1 MRITIGI
8 IVRTERLNR
17 PILLGF
23 FKMIILDSL
32 TKIYGD
38 VGNPDNRLV
47 AVDHVNLT
55 IPSGQLVGYLGPN
68 GAGKSTTVKMLTGT
82 LTPTQGRAEI
92 YGLDI
97 QRDNLE
103 VKRMIGY
110 VPDSGAVYETLT
122 GSEYLQMVGRLYGLD
137 DALIRNRITKFGDF
151 FELGQET
158 LNRKLLS
165 AYSKGMRQKVVI
177 SAALIHN
184 PRVIF
189 FDEPLN
195 GLDASTQLMFK
206 TLIKNLAAE
215 GKTIFYCS
223 HMLDVV
229 ERTCDRIVIIDH
241 GRVVA
246 DGTLAELQASS
257 GEGSLERIFNK
268 LTAHTDL
275 EERAEEFSKT
285 FSF

>member
-1 MRITIGI
+1 M
-8 IVRTERLNR
+8 IVLERL
-17 PILLGF
+17 
-23 FKMIILDSL
+23 
-32 TKIYGD
+32 TKVYGT
-38 VGNPDNRLV
+38 LS
-47 AVDHVNLT
+47 AVDHIDLV

-68 GAGKSTTVKMLTGT
+68 GAGKSTTVKMLTGMIA
-82 LTPTQGRAEI
+82 PTAGRAEI
-92 YGLDI
+92 YGLDV
-97 QRDNLE
+97 QRQSLE
-103 VKRMIGY
+103 VKRLIGY
-110 VPDSGAVYETLT
+110 VPESGAVYETLT
-122 GSEYLQMVGRLYGLD
+122 GREYLEMVGRLYGLA
-137 DALIRNRITKFGDF
+137 DAVIRDRIIKFADF
-151 FELGQET
+151 FELARDT
-158 LNRKLLS
+158 VDRKPL
-165 AYSKGMRQKVVI
+165 ATYSKGMRQKVVI

-215 GKTIFYCS
+215 GKTILYCS
-223 HMLDVV
+223 HILDVV

-241 GRVVA
+241 GHVVA
-246 DGTLAELQASS
+246 DGTLAELRTAS

-268 LTAHTDL
+268 LTAQAGL

>member
-1 MRITIGI
+1 M
-8 IVRTERLNR
+8 IV
-17 PILLGF
+17 
-23 FKMIILDSL
+23 LDHL
-32 TKIYGD
+32 TKIYGELQAE
-38 VGNPDNRLV
+38 NRLV
-47 AVDHVNLT
+47 AVDNISLQ
-55 IPSGQLVGYLGPN
+55 IASGQLVGYLGPN
-68 GAGKSTTVKMLTGT
+68 GAGKSTTVKMLTGM
-82 LTPTQGRAEI
+82 LAPTAGRAEI

-97 QRDNLE
+97 ERDSLE
-103 VKRMIGY
+103 VKKLIGY

-122 GSEYLQMVGRLYGLD
+122 GREYLEMVGRLYGLD
-137 DALIRNRITKFGDF
+137 DGLIRNRIIKFGDF
-151 FELGQET
+151 FELSQET
-158 LNRKLLS
+158 LNQKLLS

-223 HMLDVV
+223 HILDVV
-229 ERTCDRIVIIDH
+229 ERTCDRIIIIDR
-241 GRVVA
+241 GQVVA
-246 DGTLAELQASS
+246 DGTLAELQATS

-285 FSF
+285 FTF

>member
-1 MRITIGI
+1 
-8 IVRTERLNR
+8 
-17 PILLGF
+17 
-23 FKMIILDSL
+23 MIILDHL
-32 TKIYGD
+32 TKVFGD
-38 VGNPDNRLV
+38 IT
-47 AVDHVNLT
+47 AVDHISMV

-68 GAGKSTTVKMLTGT
+68 GAGKSTTVKMLTGMVA
-82 LTPTQGRAEI
+82 PTTGRAEI
-92 YGLDI
+92 HGLDM
-97 QRDNLE
+97 QRQSLE
-103 VKRMIGY
+103 VKRLIGY
-110 VPDSGAVYETLT
+110 VPESGAVYETLT
-122 GSEYLQMVGRLYGLD
+122 GREYLEMVGRLYGLD
-137 DALIRNRITKFGDF
+137 DHIIRDRILKFGDF
-151 FELGQET
+151 FELSRDTIE
-158 LNRKLLS
+158 RKPL
-165 AYSKGMRQKVVI
+165 AVYSKGMRQKIVI

-215 GKTIFYCS
+215 GKTILYCS
-223 HMLDVV
+223 HILDVV

-246 DGTLAELQASS
+246 DGTLAELQAAS

-275 EERAEEFSKT
+275 EEKAEEFSKT

>member
-1 MRITIGI
+1 M
-8 IVRTERLNR
+8 IV
-17 PILLGF
+17 
-23 FKMIILDSL
+23 LDNL
-32 TKIYGD
+32 TKMYGD
-38 VGNPDNRLV
+38 KV
-47 AVDHVNLT
+47 AVDHVSMT

-68 GAGKSTTVKMLTGT
+68 GAGKSTTVKMLTGMIAQT
-82 LTPTQGRAEI
+82 SGSAEI

-97 QRDNLE
+97 RKDSLE
-103 VKRMIGY
+103 IKRMIGY
-110 VPDSGAVYETLT
+110 VPESGAVYETLT
-122 GSEYLQMVGRLYGLD
+122 AREYLEMVGRLYGLD
-137 DALIRNRITKFGDF
+137 DKVIHDRVAKFGDF
-151 FELGQET
+151 FEIDRDT
-158 LNRKLLS
+158 LDRKLLS

-223 HMLDVV
+223 HILDVV
-229 ERTCDRIVIIDH
+229 ERTCDRIVIIDQ

-246 DGTLAELQASS
+246 DGTLTELQAAS

-268 LTAHTDL
+268 LTSHTNL

-285 FSF
+285 FTF

>member
-1 MRITIGI
+1 M
-8 IVRTERLNR
+8 IV
-17 PILLGF
+17 
-23 FKMIILDSL
+23 LDHL
-32 TKIYGD
+32 TKVYDSIT
-38 VGNPDNRLV
+38 
-47 AVDHVNLT
+47 AVDHIDLV
-55 IPSGQLVGYLGPN
+55 IPSGQVIGYLGPN
-68 GAGKSTTVKMLTGT
+68 GAGKSTTVKMLTGMIA
-82 LTPTQGRAEI
+82 PTEGRAEI
-92 YGLDI
+92 YGLDV
-97 QRDNLE
+97 QRQSLE
-103 VKRMIGY
+103 VKRLIGY
-110 VPDSGAVYETLT
+110 VPESGAVYETLT
-122 GSEYLQMVGRLYGLD
+122 GREYLEMVGRLYGLD
-137 DALIRNRITKFGDF
+137 EAVIRDRISKFGDF
-151 FELGQET
+151 FELDRNT
-158 LNRKLLS
+158 IDRKPLA
-165 AYSKGMRQKVVI
+165 AYSKGMRQKIVI

-215 GKTIFYCS
+215 GKTILYCS
-223 HMLDVV
+223 HILDVV

-241 GRVVA
+241 GRVIA
-246 DGTLAELQASS
+246 DGTLAELQATS

>member
-1 MRITIGI
+1 M
-8 IVRTERLNR
+8 IVLEN
-17 PILLGF
+17 
-23 FKMIILDSL
+23 L
-32 TKIYGD
+32 TKIYAEA
-38 VGNPDNRLV
+38 P
-47 AVDHVNLT
+47 AVDNISLT

-82 LTPTQGRAEI
+82 VTPTSGRAEVCG
-92 YGLDI
+92 YDI
-97 QRDNLE
+97 KTHGLE
-103 VKRMIGY
+103 VKSFIGY
-110 VPDSGAVYETLT
+110 VPESGAVFESLT
-122 GSEYLQMVGRLYGLD
+122 GYEYLEMVGRLYSLKD
-137 DALIRNRITKFGDF
+137 PLIRERISSFANF
-151 FELGQET
+151 FELGTDT
-158 LNRKLLS
+158 LRRKLLS

-215 GKTIFYCS
+215 GKTIVYCS
-223 HMLDVV
+223 HILDVV
-229 ERTCDRIVIIDH
+229 ERTCDRIIIIDH
-241 GRVVA
+241 GRIVA
-246 DGTLAELQASS
+246 DGTLASLRESS

-285 FSF
+285 FKF

>member
-1 MRITIGI
+1 MILL
-8 IVRTERLNR
+8 ERL
-17 PILLGF
+17 
-23 FKMIILDSL
+23 
-32 TKIYGD
+32 TKVYSTTA
-38 VGNPDNRLV
+38 
-47 AVDHVNLT
+47 AVDQISLT

-68 GAGKSTTVKMLTGT
+68 GAGKSTTVKMLTGMIA
-82 LTPTQGRAEI
+82 PTSGRAEI
-92 YGLDI
+92 YGLDVE
-97 QRDNLE
+97 RRGLE

-110 VPDSGAVYETLT
+110 VPESGAVYESLT
-122 GSEYLQMVGRLYGLD
+122 GREYLEMVGRLYGLAD
-137 DALIRNRITKFGDF
+137 SLIRDRIVKFGDF
-151 FELGQET
+151 FELDQHT

-215 GKTIFYCS
+215 GKTILYCS
-223 HMLDVV
+223 HILDVV
-229 ERTCDRIVIIDH
+229 ERTCDRIIIIDR

-246 DGTLAELQASS
+246 DGTLSELQASS

-285 FSF
+285 FKF

>member
-1 MRITIGI
+1 MAI
-8 IVRTERLNR
+8 IN
-17 PILLGF
+17 
-23 FKMIILDSL
+23 LDNVTYKYPL
-32 TKIYGD
+32 TDIPAMHSVNLQVKEGEF
-38 VGNPDNRLV
+38 V
-47 AVDHVNLT
+47 AVV
-55 IPSGQLVGYLGPN
+55 GPN
-68 GAGKSTTVKMLTGT
+68 GAGKSTTVKMLIGT
-82 LTPTQGRAEI
+82 LTPTSGRASI
-92 YGLDI
+92 YGLDT
-97 QRDNLE
+97 QTNNLE
-103 VKRMIGY
+103 VKRIIGY
-110 VPDSGAVYETLT
+110 VPDSGAVYETLS
-122 GSEYLQMVGRLYGLD
+122 GREYLEMVGRLYGLD
-137 DALIRNRITKFGDF
+137 DALIRDRISKFGDF
-151 FELGQET
+151 FELSQET
-158 LNRKLLS
+158 LNNKLLS

-223 HMLDVV
+223 HILDVV
-229 ERTCDRIVIIDH
+229 ERTCDRIIIIDH

>member
-1 MRITIGI
+1 M
-8 IVRTERLNR
+8 IV
-17 PILLGF
+17 
-23 FKMIILDSL
+23 LDQL
-32 TKIYGD
+32 TKIYD
-38 VGNPDNRLV
+38 STA
-47 AVDHVNLT
+47 AVDHIDLV

-68 GAGKSTTVKMLTGT
+68 GAGKSTTVKMLTGMIA
-82 LTPTQGRAEI
+82 PSAGRAEI
-92 YGLDI
+92 HGLDV
-97 QRDNLE
+97 QRQSLE
-103 VKRMIGY
+103 VKRLIGY
-110 VPDSGAVYETLT
+110 VPESGAVYETLT
-122 GSEYLQMVGRLYGLD
+122 GREYLEMVGRLYGLA
-137 DALIRNRITKFGDF
+137 DAIIRDRIGKFGDF
-151 FELGQET
+151 FELTRDTIE
-158 LNRKLLS
+158 RKPL
-165 AYSKGMRQKVVI
+165 ATYSKGMRQKIVI

-215 GKTIFYCS
+215 GKTILYCS
-223 HMLDVV
+223 HILDVV

-246 DGTLAELQASS
+246 DGTLAELQAAS

-275 EERAEEFSKT
+275 EEKAEEFSKT

>member
-1 MRITIGI
+1 MT
-8 IVRTERLNR
+8 
-17 PILLGF
+17 
-23 FKMIILDSL
+23 
-32 TKIYGD
+32 
-38 VGNPDNRLV
+38 
-47 AVDHVNLT
+47 AVDHVSLT

-68 GAGKSTTVKMLTGT
+68 GAGKSTTVKMLTGMMS
-82 LTPTQGRAEI
+82 PSYGRAEI
-92 YGLDI
+92 DGLDTE
-97 QRDNLE
+97 RDNIAL
-103 VKRMIGY
+103 KRIVGY
-110 VPDSGAVYETLT
+110 VPESGAVYESLT
-122 GSEYLQMVGRLYGLD
+122 GREYLEMVGRLYGLD
-137 DALIRNRITKFGDF
+137 EAVIGDRISKFGDF
-151 FELGQET
+151 FELAPET

-177 SAALIHN
+177 SAGLIHN

-223 HMLDVV
+223 HILDVV

-241 GRVVA
+241 GRIVA
-246 DGTLAELQASS
+246 DGTLAELQAAS

>member
-1 MRITIGI
+1 M
-8 IVRTERLNR
+8 IVLEN
-17 PILLGF
+17 
-23 FKMIILDSL
+23 L
-32 TKIYGD
+32 TKIYGET
-38 VGNPDNRLV
+38 P
-47 AVDHVNLT
+47 AVDNISLT

-82 LTPTQGRAEI
+82 VTPTSGRAEVCG
-92 YGLDI
+92 YDI
-97 QRDNLE
+97 QTHGLE
-103 VKRMIGY
+103 VKSFIGY
-110 VPDSGAVYETLT
+110 VPESGAVFESLT
-122 GSEYLQMVGRLYGLD
+122 GYEYLEMVGRLYSLKD
-137 DALIRNRITKFGDF
+137 SLIRERISSFANF
-151 FELGQET
+151 FELGTDT
-158 LNRKLLS
+158 LRRKLLS

-215 GKTIFYCS
+215 GKTIVYCS
-223 HMLDVV
+223 HILDVV
-229 ERTCDRIVIIDH
+229 ERTCDRIIIIDH
-241 GRVVA
+241 GRIVA
-246 DGTLAELQASS
+246 DGTLASLQESS

-285 FSF
+285 FKF

>member
-1 MRITIGI
+1 
-8 IVRTERLNR
+8 
-17 PILLGF
+17 
-23 FKMIILDSL
+23 MIKLESL
-32 TKIYGD
+32 TKIYQP
-38 VGNPDNRLV
+38 NV
-47 AVDHVNLT
+47 AVDNISLV

-68 GAGKSTTVKMLTGT
+68 GAGKSTTVKMLTGMVQ
-82 LTPTQGRAEI
+82 PSSGRAEI
-92 YGLDI
+92 YGLDT
-97 QRDNLE
+97 QRDTVE
-103 VKRMIGY
+103 VKRLIGY
-110 VPDSGAVYETLT
+110 VPESGAVYETLT
-122 GSEYLQMVGRLYGLD
+122 GREYLEMVGRLYGLED
-137 DALIRNRITKFGDF
+137 SLIRDRIIKFADF
-151 FELGQET
+151 FELSQDT
-158 LNRKLLS
+158 LDHKLLS
-165 AYSKGMRQKVVI
+165 AYSKGMKQKVVI

-206 TLIKNLAAE
+206 TLIKSLAAE

-223 HMLDVV
+223 HILDVV

-246 DGTLAELQASS
+246 DGTLAELQVAS

-268 LTAHTDL
+268 LTAHTNL

>member
-1 MRITIGI
+1 M
-8 IVRTERLNR
+8 IV
-17 PILLGF
+17 
-23 FKMIILDSL
+23 LDQL
-32 TKIYGD
+32 TKVYGSKSQF
-38 VGNPDNRLV
+38 GGGGQL
-47 AVDHVNLT
+47 AVDNVSLV

-82 LTPTQGRAEI
+82 LEPTSGRAEV
-92 YGLDI
+92 YGLDV
-97 QRDNLE
+97 QRHNLA
-103 VKRMIGY
+103 VKQMIGY
-110 VPDSGAVYETLT
+110 VPDSGAVYESLT
-122 GSEYLQMVGRLYGLD
+122 GREYLEMVGRLYGLEEG
-137 DALIRNRITKFGDF
+137 LIQERLGKFGDF
-151 FELGQET
+151 FELSRDT
-158 LNRKLLS
+158 LNHKLLS

-223 HMLDVV
+223 HILDVV
-229 ERTCDRIVIIDH
+229 ERTCDRIIIIDR

-246 DGTLAELQASS
+246 DGTLGELQAAS

>member
-1 MRITIGI
+1 
-8 IVRTERLNR
+8 
-17 PILLGF
+17 
-23 FKMIILDSL
+23 MIILDGL
-32 TKIYGD
+32 TKSYGQMT
-38 VGNPDNRLV
+38 
-47 AVDHVNLT
+47 AVDHVSLT

-68 GAGKSTTVKMLTGT
+68 GAGKSTTVKMLTGMMS
-82 LTPTQGRAEI
+82 PTAGRAEI
-92 YGLDI
+92 DGLDTV
-97 QRDNLE
+97 RDNLAL
-103 VKRMIGY
+103 KRIVGY
-110 VPDSGAVYETLT
+110 VPESGAVYETLT
-122 GSEYLQMVGRLYGLD
+122 GREYLEMVGRLYGLD
-137 DALIRNRITKFGDF
+137 EAVIRDRITKFGDF
-151 FELGQET
+151 FELGPDA
-158 LNRKLLS
+158 LDRKLLS

-177 SAALIHN
+177 SAGLIHN

-223 HMLDVV
+223 HILDVV
-229 ERTCDRIVIIDH
+229 ERTCDRIVIIDR
-241 GRVVA
+241 GRIVA
-246 DGTLAELQASS
+246 DGTLAELQAAS

-268 LTAHTDL
+268 LTAHTNL

>member
-1 MRITIGI
+1 M
-8 IVRTERLNR
+8 IVLERL
-17 PILLGF
+17 
-23 FKMIILDSL
+23 
-32 TKIYGD
+32 TKVYGAIT
-38 VGNPDNRLV
+38 
-47 AVDHVNLT
+47 AVDHIDLV

-68 GAGKSTTVKMLTGT
+68 GAGKSTTVKMLTGMIA
-82 LTPTQGRAEI
+82 PTSGRAEI
-92 YGLDI
+92 YGLDV
-97 QRDNLE
+97 QQQSAE
-103 VKRMIGY
+103 VKRLVGY
-110 VPDSGAVYETLT
+110 VPESGAVYETLT
-122 GSEYLQMVGRLYGLD
+122 GREYLEMVGRLYGLD
-137 DALIRNRITKFGDF
+137 DAVIRDRISKFADF
-151 FELGQET
+151 FELLRDT
-158 LNRKLLS
+158 VDHKPL
-165 AYSKGMRQKVVI
+165 AIYSKGMRQKIVI

-215 GKTIFYCS
+215 GKTILYCS
-223 HMLDVV
+223 HILDVV

-246 DGTLAELQASS
+246 DGTLDELRAAS

>member
-1 MRITIGI
+1 M
-8 IVRTERLNR
+8 IVLERL
-17 PILLGF
+17 
-23 FKMIILDSL
+23 
-32 TKIYGD
+32 TKVYGT
-38 VGNPDNRLV
+38 LS
-47 AVDHVNLT
+47 AVDHIDLV

-68 GAGKSTTVKMLTGT
+68 GAGKSTTVKMLTGMIA
-82 LTPTQGRAEI
+82 PTAGRAEI
-92 YGLDI
+92 YGLDV
-97 QRDNLE
+97 QRQSLE
-103 VKRMIGY
+103 VKRLIGY
-110 VPDSGAVYETLT
+110 VPESGAVYETLT
-122 GSEYLQMVGRLYGLD
+122 GREYLEMVGRLYGLD
-137 DALIRNRITKFGDF
+137 DAVIRDRIIKFADF
-151 FELGQET
+151 FELARDT
-158 LNRKLLS
+158 VDRKPL
-165 AYSKGMRQKVVI
+165 ATYSKGMRQKVVI

-215 GKTIFYCS
+215 GKTILYCS
-223 HMLDVV
+223 HILDVV

-241 GRVVA
+241 GHVVA
-246 DGTLAELQASS
+246 DGTLAELRTAS

-268 LTAHTDL
+268 LTAHADL

>member
-1 MRITIGI
+1 M
-8 IVRTERLNR
+8 IVLENLTKVYGGAAAVDRV
-17 PILLGF
+17 
-23 FKMIILDSL
+23 SL
-32 TKIYGD
+32 T
-38 VGNPDNRLV
+38 VP
-47 AVDHVNLT
+47 
-55 IPSGQLVGYLGPN
+55 PGQLLGYLGPN
-68 GAGKSTTVKMLTGT
+68 GAGKSTTVKMLTGMIA
-82 LTPTQGRAEI
+82 PTVGRAEI
-92 YGLDI
+92 CGLDL
-97 QRDNLE
+97 QRDQLAI
-103 VKRMIGY
+103 KRIIGY
-110 VPDSGAVYETLT
+110 VPESGAVFESLT
-122 GSEYLQMVGRLYGLD
+122 GREYLEMVGRLYGLP
-137 DALIRNRITKFGDF
+137 DALIADRVVKFADF
-151 FELGQET
+151 FELGRDT
-158 LNRKLLS
+158 LDNKLLS

-223 HMLDVV
+223 HIMDVV
-229 ERTCDRIVIIDH
+229 ERTCDRIVIIDQ
-241 GRVVA
+241 GRIVA
-246 DGTLAELQASS
+246 DGTLSELQEAS

-268 LTAHTDL
+268 LTSHTDV

>member
-1 MRITIGI
+1 M
-8 IVRTERLNR
+8 IVLER
-17 PILLGF
+17 
-23 FKMIILDSL
+23 L
-32 TKIYGD
+32 TKIYGAIT
-38 VGNPDNRLV
+38 
-47 AVDHVNLT
+47 AVDHLDLV

-68 GAGKSTTVKMLTGT
+68 GAGKSTTVKMLTGMIA
-82 LTPTQGRAEI
+82 PTSGRAEI
-92 YGLDI
+92 YGLDV
-97 QRDNLE
+97 QQQSTA
-103 VKRMIGY
+103 VKRLIGY
-110 VPDSGAVYETLT
+110 VPESSAVYETLT
-122 GSEYLQMVGRLYGLD
+122 GREYLEMVGRLYGLD
-137 DALIRNRITKFGDF
+137 DALIRDRITKFADF
-151 FELGQET
+151 FELARDT
-158 LNRKLLS
+158 VDHKPL
-165 AYSKGMRQKVVI
+165 AIYSKGMRQKIVI

-215 GKTIFYCS
+215 GKTILYCS
-223 HMLDVV
+223 HILDVV

-241 GRVVA
+241 GHVVA
-246 DGTLAELQASS
+246 EGTLAELRAAS

>member
-1 MRITIGI
+1 MMIRIVSIAPI
-8 IVRTERLNR
+8 ERR
-17 PILLGF
+17 KSPMIPVF
-23 FKMIILDSL
+23 FIMIILDSL

-38 VGNPDNRLV
+38 PNSLTNDGL
-47 AVDHVNLT
+47 AVDNVSLT
-55 IPSGQLVGYLGPN
+55 IPSGQLLGYLGPN

-82 LTPTQGRAEI
+82 LAPSRGRAEI

-103 VKRMIGY
+103 VKRLIGY

-137 DALIRNRITKFGDF
+137 DALIRNRIAKFGDF
-151 FELGQET
+151 FELGQDT
-158 LNRKLLS
+158 LNHKLLS

-223 HMLDVV
+223 HILDVV
-229 ERTCDRIVIIDH
+229 ERTCDRIVIIDL

-268 LTAHTDL
+268 LTAHTNL

>member
-1 MRITIGI
+1 M
-8 IVRTERLNR
+8 IV
-17 PILLGF
+17 
-23 FKMIILDSL
+23 LDQL
-32 TKIYGD
+32 TKVYGAMT
-38 VGNPDNRLV
+38 
-47 AVDHVNLT
+47 AVDHINLV

-68 GAGKSTTVKMLTGT
+68 GAGKSTTVKMLTGMVA
-82 LTPTQGRAEI
+82 PTSGRAEI
-92 YGLDI
+92 YGLDV
-97 QRDNLE
+97 QRQSAE
-103 VKRMIGY
+103 AKRLIGY
-110 VPDSGAVYETLT
+110 VPESGAVYETLT
-122 GSEYLQMVGRLYGLD
+122 GREYLEMVGRLYGLD
-137 DALIRNRITKFGDF
+137 DRIIRDRIGKFADF
-151 FELGQET
+151 FELLGDTIEHKPLAT
-158 LNRKLLS
+158 
-165 AYSKGMRQKVVI
+165 YSKGMRQKIVI

-215 GKTIFYCS
+215 GKTILYCS
-223 HMLDVV
+223 HILDVV

-246 DGTLAELQASS
+246 DGTLAELRAAS

-268 LTAHTDL
+268 LTAQSDL

>member
-1 MRITIGI
+1 MIA
-8 IVRTERLNR
+8 LNN
-17 PILLGF
+17 
-23 FKMIILDSL
+23 L
-32 TKIYGD
+32 TKYYGAT
-38 VGNPDNRLV
+38 R
-47 AVDHVNLT
+47 AVDNITLT

-68 GAGKSTTVKMLTGT
+68 GAGKSTTVKMLTGMIA
-82 LTPTQGRAEI
+82 PTAGKAEI
-92 YGLDI
+92 YGFDV
-97 QRDNLE
+97 QENSLE

-110 VPDSGAVYETLT
+110 VPESGALYESLT
-122 GSEYLQMVGRLYGLD
+122 GREYLEMVGRLYGLD
-137 DALIRNRITKFGDF
+137 DAVIEKRIVKFSDF
-151 FELGQET
+151 FELEPDVV
-158 LNRKLLS
+158 NRKLLS
-165 AYSKGMRQKVVI
+165 AYSKGMRQKIVI

-206 TLIKNLAAE
+206 TLIKNLASE
-215 GKTIFYCS
+215 GKTILYCS
-223 HMLDVV
+223 HILDVV
-229 ERTCDRIVIIDH
+229 ERTCDRIIIIDH

-246 DGTLAELQASS
+246 DGTLAELQAAS

-268 LTAHTDL
+268 LTAQANL

>member
-1 MRITIGI
+1 
-8 IVRTERLNR
+8 
-17 PILLGF
+17 
-23 FKMIILDSL
+23 MIILDNL
-32 TKIYGD
+32 TKIYH
-38 VGNPDNRLV
+38 PTI
-47 AVDHVNLT
+47 AVDRISMV

-68 GAGKSTTVKMLTGT
+68 GAGKSTTVKMLTGMIA
-82 LTPTQGRAEI
+82 PTSGRAEI
-92 YGLDI
+92 YGMDI
-97 QRDNLE
+97 QRNSIE
-103 VKRMIGY
+103 IKRMIGY
-110 VPDSGAVYETLT
+110 VPESGAVYETLT
-122 GSEYLQMVGRLYGLD
+122 GREYLEMVGRLYGLD
-137 DALIRNRITKFGDF
+137 DRVIKDRILKFSDF
-151 FELGQET
+151 FELGRDT
-158 LNRKLLS
+158 IDRKLLS

-215 GKTIFYCS
+215 GKTILYCS
-223 HMLDVV
+223 HILDVV
-229 ERTCDRIVIIDH
+229 ERTCDRIVIIDQ

-246 DGTLAELQASS
+246 DGTLAELRTSS

-268 LTAHTDL
+268 LTAHTNL

>member
-1 MRITIGI
+1 MMTTATTARIERRKGRFYRLFFTIS
-8 IVRTERLNR
+8 
-17 PILLGF
+17 P
-23 FKMIILDSL
+23 MITLDKL
-32 TKIYGD
+32 TKIFGD
-38 VGNPDNRLV
+38 PNRDHLV
-47 AVDHVNLT
+47 AVNQVSLT

-82 LTPTQGRAEI
+82 LAPTSGRAEI
-92 YGLDI
+92 YGLDS

-103 VKRMIGY
+103 MKRLIGY

-137 DALIRNRITKFGDF
+137 DALIRGRIEKFGDF
-151 FELGQET
+151 FELAPDT

-223 HMLDVV
+223 HILDVV
-229 ERTCDRIVIIDH
+229 ERTCDRIIIIDH
-241 GRVVA
+241 GQVVA

>member
-1 MRITIGI
+1 M
-8 IVRTERLNR
+8 IV
-17 PILLGF
+17 
-23 FKMIILDSL
+23 LDKL
-32 TKIYGD
+32 TKVYGAR
-38 VGNPDNRLV
+38 NPYASGGQV
-47 AVDHVNLT
+47 AVDGVSLT

-82 LTPTQGRAEI
+82 LQPTSGRAEI
-92 YGLDI
+92 FGLDVE
-97 QRDNLE
+97 RDNLE
-103 VKRMIGY
+103 VKKIIGY

-122 GSEYLQMVGRLYGLD
+122 GREYLEMVGRLYGLD
-137 DALIRNRITKFGDF
+137 DSVITDRVIKFGDF
-151 FELGQET
+151 FELSRDT
-158 LNRKLLS
+158 LDHKLLS

-206 TLIKNLAAE
+206 TLIKNLATE

-223 HMLDVV
+223 HILDVV
-229 ERTCDRIVIIDH
+229 ERTCDRIIIIDK

-246 DGTLAELQASS
+246 DGTLTELQASS

-268 LTAHTDL
+268 LTAHADL

>member
-1 MRITIGI
+1 M
-8 IVRTERLNR
+8 IV
-17 PILLGF
+17 
-23 FKMIILDSL
+23 LDQL
-32 TKIYGD
+32 TKVYGD
-38 VGNPDNRLV
+38 PQSFTNAQL
-47 AVDHVNLT
+47 AVDHISLQ

-68 GAGKSTTVKMLTGT
+68 GAGKSTTVKMLTGM
-82 LTPTQGRAEI
+82 LAPTAGRAEV
-92 YGLDI
+92 YGLDTV
-97 QRDNLE
+97 RDNLA
-103 VKRMIGY
+103 VKKIIGY

-122 GSEYLQMVGRLYGLD
+122 GREYLEMVGRLYGLD
-137 DALIRNRITKFGDF
+137 DALINDRILKFGDF
-151 FELGQET
+151 FELGEDT
-158 LNRKLLS
+158 LRHKLLS
-165 AYSKGMRQKVVI
+165 AYSKGMRQKMVI

-206 TLIKNLAAE
+206 TLIKNLAGE

-223 HMLDVV
+223 HILDVV
-229 ERTCDRIVIIDH
+229 ERTCDRIIIIDK

-246 DGTLAELQASS
+246 DGTLSELQAAS

-268 LTAHTDL
+268 LTAHSNL